1 MAAPSKVT
9 LSITVFA
16 LELNARFPPPL
27 FVIDWALP
35 FVSKMS
41 PSEFVR
47 EPDMEIVLPPLMA
60 APSKVTLSITVFA
73 LELNARFPP
82 PLFVIDWALPFVSKM
97 SPSEFVREPDID
109 RVPIL
114 LTAFPANLT
123 LSMSTVPV
131 SPSTAVEELM
141 MKLPVP
147 AFVIALLPLFVSRM
161 SPPEFVIEPDM
172 EIVLPPL
179 MAAPV
184 KVTSSIT
191 TSPED
196 ETIVAP
202 AAAAISVVP
211 DELSDT
217 SAVLSTVKVWSS
229 ARMTLAVPSLTY
241 TVPRVAPSPAFK

>member
-1 MAAPSKVT
+1 
-9 LSITVFA
+9 
-16 LELNARFPPPL
+16 
-27 FVIDWALP
+27 
-35 FVSKMS
+35 MS
-41 PSEFVR
+41 P
-47 EPDMEIVLPPLMA
+47 P
-60 APSKVTLSITVFA
+60 
-73 LELNARFPP
+73 
-82 PLFVIDWALPFVSKM
+82 
-97 SPSEFVREPDID
+97 EFVREPDID

-114 LTAFPANLT
+114 LTASPANLT

-131 SPSTAVEELM
+131 SPDTAVEELM
-141 MKLPVP
+141 IKLPVP
-147 AFVIALLPLFVSRM
+147 AFVIALSPLFVSKM
-161 SPPEFVIEPDM
+161 FPPVFVREPDM